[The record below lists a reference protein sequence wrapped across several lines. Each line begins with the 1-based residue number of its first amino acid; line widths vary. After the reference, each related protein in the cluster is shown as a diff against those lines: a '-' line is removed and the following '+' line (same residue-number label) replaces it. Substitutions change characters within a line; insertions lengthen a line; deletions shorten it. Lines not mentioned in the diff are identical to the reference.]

1 VKYEPASW
9 NNVSLSVYLNFSI
22 PSSTSCFVNLNSLVI
37 ALFGSLIPA
46 ILSWFG
52 VFVLV
57 AYIFNILKS
66 KN

>member
-1 VKYEPASW
+1 MY
-9 NNVSLSVYLNFSI
+9 VSGLVVGYILGLICFYLKANIEYKESR
-22 PSSTSCFVNLNSLVI
+22 LNSLVI
-37 ALFGSLIPA
+37 AIFGSLIPA